1 MRFFWVV
8 VLLAVVNMVQAQD
21 LGTVIDSVKT
31 NIKDGDV
38 K

>member
-21 LGTVIDSVKT
+21 MGTVIDSQ
-31 NIKDGDV
+31 GW
-38 K
+38 